1 MHSRGRLRDTVT
13 TVLPYAA
20 LAGAVVGDLAAGDD
34 IVLLPLCS
42 IGPALASA
50 NRSLLRVLLSGVVAL
65 LVCFVMATANGLEFQ
80 ARGVV
85 AYVAVAAVTAA
96 AAYAASMRT
105 RSEQE
110 RQNAERELAEVR
122 MVADVAQQ
130 VILRPVPARIGGLDL
145 AFSYT
150 SAAATATIGGDLYEA
165 VPIPGGLRAVVG
177 DVQGKGLDGVR
188 SAATVLGAFREAAPE
203 AATLEQVGARLERAL
218 GRRSDSEEFVTA
230 VLVECRDD
238 GEVTVLNYGHP
249 APLIRRAEGTT
260 EFAEPAVPGL
270 PLGLGS
276 LGDSEPGRCTAVLRP
291 GDRVLLYTDGA
302 AEARD
307 AAGEFFPVPD
317 HAHLLDA
324 DDLHDGLDSLR
335 RALTA
340 HTSGPL
346 DDDAAM
352 LLVRFAPTGPADPA
366 QRLTPAGA
374 ATTALSPDSGSA
386 A

>member
-1 MHSRGRLRDTVT
+1 M
-13 TVLPYAA
+13 
-20 LAGAVVGDLAAGDD
+20 
-34 IVLLPLCS
+34 
-42 IGPALASA
+42 
-50 NRSLLRVLLSGVVAL
+50 
-65 LVCFVMATANGLEFQ
+65 
-80 ARGVV
+80 
-85 AYVAVAAVTAA
+85 
-96 AAYAASMRT
+96 
-105 RSEQE
+105 
-110 RQNAERELAEVR
+110 
-122 MVADVAQQ
+122 
-130 VILRPVPARIGGLDL
+130 
-145 AFSYT
+145 
-150 SAAATATIGGDLYEA
+150 
-165 VPIPGGLRAVVG
+165 
-177 DVQGKGLDGVR
+177 
-188 SAATVLGAFREAAPE
+188 
-203 AATLEQVGARLERAL
+203 
-218 GRRSDSEEFVTA
+218 
-230 VLVECRDD
+230 
-238 GEVTVLNYGHP
+238 LNYGHP

-324 DDLHDGLDSLR
+324 DDLHDGLDGLR